1 MIRGVPKVAALGLV
15 LAFALAGC
23 DGVAGPQ
30 GPKGD
35 PGPPGAAGPAGPA
48 GPKGDA
54 GPAGAAGAAGTRLR
68 QIACDRASCAC
79 DPNEFVVTVFC
90 PLGSL
95 APVRANEREGVCRRD
110 GSSVPPEALVCA
122 AK

>member
-1 MIRGVPKVAALGLV
+1 MRGFLTTAILGLS
-15 LAFALAGC
+15 LALAGC
-23 DGVAGPQ
+23 EMATGPQ

-35 PGPPGAAGPAGPA
+35 AGPPGPAGAAGPKGDTGPAGPAGPA
-48 GPKGDA
+48 GTKI
-54 GPAGAAGAAGTRLR
+54 R
-68 QIACDRASCAC
+68 QVQCDRASCAC

-110 GSSVPPEALVCA
+110 GASLTPEALICA